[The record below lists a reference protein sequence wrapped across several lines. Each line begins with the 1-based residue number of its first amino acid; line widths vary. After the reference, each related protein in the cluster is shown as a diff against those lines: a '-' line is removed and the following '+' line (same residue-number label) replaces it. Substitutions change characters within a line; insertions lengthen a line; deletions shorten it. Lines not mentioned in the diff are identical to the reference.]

1 MEIQKQKGTQA
12 DTIQQVTCSRTG
24 GEYQFTWKFQ
34 NADYFLVV
42 IYAGIEKTD
51 LDLEILPLLREKGKD
66 LAGLKEIENRNLQIF
81 LVKEQEFL
89 VNHSKWAVA
98 VQKLKTPPYQ
108 IMVYACKEEDGV
120 FTVYES
126 DDLNNKTTIP
136 AIITAN
142 ISRRSGLA
150 SFFSKQTTCVLRLKR
165 IAGYIDGLAV
175 CKTSNSPAGFCGFP
189 ITEASLDRDMVVV
202 LPKDETLNL
211 QVSEAYRDYY
221 KIKINEE
228 G

>member
-1 MEIQKQKGTQA
+1 MDIQKQKGTQA
-12 DTIQQVTCSRTG
+12 DMVQKVTCSRTG
-24 GEYQFTWKFQ
+24 AEYQFTWKFQ
-34 NADYFLVV
+34 NADYFLIAV
-42 IYAGIEKTD
+42 YAGIEKAD
-51 LDLEILPLLREKGKD
+51 LNLEILPLL
-66 LAGLKEIENRNLQIF
+66 KERWEELVNSKWVENRNLQLF
-81 LVKEQEFL
+81 LVREQEYL

-98 VQKLKTPPYQ
+98 VQKLKAPPYQ
-108 IMVYACKEEDGV
+108 IQVYSCKEENDV
-120 FTVYES
+120 LTVYEG
-126 DDLNNKTTIP
+126 DDRNNKAAIP
-136 AIITAN
+136 AIITAT
-142 ISRRSGLA
+142 ISRKSGIT

-165 IAGYIDGLAV
+165 ISGYIDGLAV

-211 QVSEAYRDYY
+211 QITEAYRDYY

>member
-12 DTIQQVTCSRTG
+12 DVVQKVTYSRVG
-24 GEYQFTWKFQ
+24 GQYQFSWKFQ
-34 NADYFLVV
+34 NADYFV
-42 IYAGIEKTD
+42 IAVYGGIEKVG
-51 LDLEILPLLREKGKD
+51 LDLEILPLLKERWEELVDTKG
-66 LAGLKEIENRNLQIF
+66 IENKNLQLF
-81 LVKEQEFL
+81 LIKEQEFL
-89 VNHSKWAVA
+89 VKHSKWEVA

-108 IMVYACKEEDGV
+108 ITVYSCKEENGV
-120 FTVYES
+120 LTIYE
-126 DDLNNKTTIP
+126 DDDQNNKTTIP
-136 AIITAN
+136 AIITAT
-142 ISRRSGLA
+142 ISRKSGLA

-202 LPKDETLNL
+202 LPKDESLNL
-211 QVSEAYRDYY
+211 QVIEAYRDYY
-221 KIKINEE
+221 TIKTNEE